1 MVSLNVRVQHQSYSL
16 GPLEW
21 QVMGVLWRLDVG
33 SVQDV
38 VIRLPQPR
46 SYTTIM
52 TTMGRLF
59 QKGLL
64 RRTLVDRK
72 FLYSASLTRQ
82 ELEKAYVGKL
92 VSDLLMVQAN
102 SRTPEPIMRHILE
115 SLSRHDTKL
124 FTTTLAAIETKP
136 RRKRTYAAFPRR
148 APARN

>member
-1 MVSLNVRVQHQSYSL
+1 MVSLNVRVQNRSYSL

-38 VIRLPQPR
+38 VTRLPQPR

-64 RRTLVDRK
+64 SRTLVDRK
-72 FLYSASLTRQ
+72 FLYTASLTRQ
-82 ELEKAYVGKL
+82 ELEKIYVGKL
-92 VSDLLMVQAN
+92 VSDLLMIQTN
-102 SRTPEPIMRHILE
+102 SRAPEPIMRHILE
-115 SLSRHDTKL
+115 RLSTHDAEL
-124 FTTTLAAIETKP
+124 FTAILATIETKP
-136 RRKRTYAAFPRR
+136 RRKRTYAALPQR
-148 APARN
+148 APA